1 MMKQLLS
8 VILCVCILFCLTGCS
23 SGQAGSSPASSA
35 DPGPSPAP
43 AASSPTGSSDPSSGE
58 KPFSEENIEILRDYV
73 LPPEGRAN
81 DYTIHVVI
89 LRNNNT
95 KDCRIETH
103 SFAYDA
109 DSNVVEENRMEVATL
124 GAGQTS
130 AFMERFWPENDIAY
144 VGTEFEIW
152 PADGREVQ
160 SVLRLNDTPI
170 DHGVDVSLT
179 NIGDFTV
186 MQASLCVLFFDA
198 EGNCVDAQDTGM
210 CADDNGSPI
219 APGDT
224 AVPLFGKQLTTPADF
239 AYYEIYYHGT
249 EKF

>member
-1 MMKQLLS
+1 MLFL
-8 VILCVCILFCLTGCS
+8 CILFCLTGCS
-23 SGQAGSSPASSA
+23 SGQGSSSPVPSSVS
-35 DPGPSPAP
+35 GPSPAP
-43 AASSPTGSSDPSSGE
+43 AVSSPSGTSDSPSE
-58 KPFSEENIEILRDYV
+58 ELPFSEENIEILQDYV

-81 DYTIHVVI
+81 DYTIHVVV

-95 KDCRIETH
+95 EDCRIETH
-103 SFAYDA
+103 SCACDS

-124 GAGQTS
+124 GAGQTT

-144 VGTEFEIW
+144 VDTEFEIW

-160 SVLRLNDTPI
+160 SVLQLNETPI

-186 MQASLCVLFFDA
+186 REASLCVLFFDS

-210 CADDNGSPI
+210 GVDDGGSPI

-224 AVPLFGKQLTTPADF
+224 AVPLFGKQLTTPMNF
-239 AYYEIYYHGT
+239 SYYEIYYNGT
-249 EKF
+249 EKL